1 MTQAYG
7 YTVSYDEFFPYVSQ
21 FVPSASEFIMI
32 DAIRQ
37 AAIEFC
43 EKTFVWQYT
52 VPAIDIVAKKANY
65 VIPTPTDTKSVGPIQ
80 VYYDTNLLIAK
91 GPDELADIYRMGDWQ
106 QVIGHPQYVTRVIK
120 PEVLLVPIPND
131 AAAAT
136 LHIKTAL
143 APTRNSTEIDSEIF
157 EQYAEAIAWGAR
169 ARLLAQPRQD
179 YSDKTGSIE
188 ALKMFIYE
196 INRCRMQVTKGL
208 TRGSP
213 KVEFQRLI

>member
-1 MTQAYG
+1 MTQFYG
-7 YTVSYDEFFPYVSQ
+7 TTVPYSQFNPYVLQ
-21 FVPSASEFIMI
+21 YVPDASDFMVE
-32 DAIRQ
+32 DAIKQ
-37 AAIEFC
+37 ACIEFC

-52 VPAIDIVAKKANY
+52 VPPIDVVAGTANY
-65 VIPTPTDTKSVGPIQ
+65 VIATPANTKSVGPIQ
-80 VYYDTNLLIAK
+80 VYYDTNLLIPK

-106 QVIGHPQYVTRVIK
+106 QVSGGPQYVTRMIK
-120 PEVLLVPIPND
+120 PEIILVPNPSTSN
-131 AAAAT
+131 ASW

-143 APTRNSTEIDSEIF
+143 APTRDSDEIDSEIF

-179 YSDKTGSIE
+179 YSDKVGAVE
-188 ALKMFIYE
+188 ALKMFRYE

-213 KVEFQRLI
+213 RTEFQRWV

>member
-7 YTVSYDEFFPYVSQ
+7 YTVPYEDFFPYVTQ
-21 FVPSASEFIMI
+21 YVPGASEFMLK
-32 DAIRQ
+32 DAVKQ

-52 VPAIDIVAKKANY
+52 IPAIDIVANQSNY
-65 VIPTPTDTKSVGPIQ
+65 VMPTPVDTKSVGPIQ
-80 VYYDTNLLIAK
+80 VYYDTNLLIPK

-106 QVIGHPQYVTRVIK
+106 QVIGHPQYVTRMVK
-120 PEVLLVPIPND
+120 PEVLLVPMPNED
-131 AAAAT
+131 AAAT

-143 APTRNSTEIDSEIF
+143 APTRDSSEIDSEIF

-169 ARLLAQPRQD
+169 GRLLGQPRQD
-179 YSDKTGSIE
+179 YSDKAGAIE
-188 ALKMFIYE
+188 ALKMFKYE

-213 KVEFQRLI
+213 RVEFQRLI

>member
-7 YTVSYDEFFPYVSQ
+7 FTVPYEDFFPYVTQ
-21 FVPSASEFIMI
+21 YVPDASEFMLI
-32 DAIRQ
+32 DAIKQ
-37 AAIEFC
+37 ACIEFC

-52 VPAIDIVAKKANY
+52 VPAMDIVANKANY
-65 VIPTPTDTKSVGPIQ
+65 AMTTPADTKSVGPIQ
-80 VYYDTNLLIAK
+80 VYYDTNLLIPK

-106 QVIGHPQYVTRVIK
+106 QVIGHPQYVTRVTK
-120 PEVLLVPIPND
+120 PEVLLVPIPSDN
-131 AAAAT
+131 AT
-136 LHIKTAL
+136 GALHIKTAL
-143 APTRNSTEIDSEIF
+143 APTRDSSEIDSEIF

-179 YSDKTGSIE
+179 YSDKTGAIE
-188 ALKMFIYE
+188 AQKMFKYE

-213 KVEFQRLI
+213 RVEFQRFV

>member
-1 MTQAYG
+1 MSQAYG
-7 YTVSYDEFFPYVSQ
+7 FSISYDEFLPYVNQ
-21 FVPSASEFIMI
+21 YVPDASEFIAI
-32 DAIRQ
+32 DAIKQ

-43 EKTFVWQYT
+43 EKTFVWQYS
-52 VPAIDIVAKKANY
+52 VPAIDVVATQNTY
-65 VIPTPTDTKSVGPIQ
+65 MIGTPPDTKSVGPIQ
-80 VYYDTNLLIAK
+80 VYYDQNLMIPK

-106 QVIGHPQYVTRVIK
+106 QVKGTPQYVTRMIK
-120 PEVLLVPIPND
+120 PEIILVPIPTYD
-131 AAAAT
+131 APGF

-143 APTRNSTEIDSEIF
+143 APTRDSTEIDSEIF

-179 YSDKTGSIE
+179 YSDKTGSME
-188 ALKMFIYE
+188 ALKMFRYE

>member
-1 MTQAYG
+1 MSQAYG
-7 YTVSYDEFFPYVSQ
+7 YSVSYDEFLPYVTQ
-21 FVPSASEFIMI
+21 YVPDAGEFIII
-32 DAIRQ
+32 DAIKQ

-52 VPAIDIVAKKANY
+52 IPAMDIVNGQNTY
-65 VIPTPTDTKSVGPIQ
+65 VMPTPPDTKSVGPVQ
-80 VYYDTNLLIAK
+80 VYYDKNLLIPK

-106 QVIGHPQYVTRVIK
+106 QLDGHPQYVTRMIK
-120 PEVLLVPIPND
+120 PEIILVPKPNESMP
-131 AAAAT
+131 AW

-143 APTRNSTEIDSEIF
+143 APTRDSTEIDSEIF

-179 YSDKTGSIE
+179 YSDKAGSIE
-188 ALKMFIYE
+188 ALKMFRYE

-208 TRGSP
+208 TRNSP
-213 KVEFQRLI
+213 KVEFQRFV

>member
-7 YTVSYDEFFPYVSQ
+7 YTVPYEDFLPYVNQ
-21 FVPSASEFIMI
+21 YVPDAGEFVAV
-32 DAIRQ
+32 DAIKQ

-52 VPAIDIVAKKANY
+52 IPAMDIVAEQSNY
-65 VIPTPTDTKSVGPIQ
+65 VLGTPADTKSVGPIQ
-80 VYYDTNLLIAK
+80 VYYDTNLLIPK

-106 QVIGHPQYVTRVIK
+106 QVIGHPQYVTRIVK
-120 PEVLLVPIPND
+120 PEVILVPQPNED
-131 AAAAT
+131 SPAT

-143 APTRNSTEIDSEIF
+143 APTRDSTEIDSEIF

-179 YSDKTGSIE
+179 YSDKAGSIE
-188 ALKMFIYE
+188 ALKMFRYE
-196 INRCRMQVTKGL
+196 INRVRMQVTKGL

-213 KVEFQRLI
+213 RVEFQRWV